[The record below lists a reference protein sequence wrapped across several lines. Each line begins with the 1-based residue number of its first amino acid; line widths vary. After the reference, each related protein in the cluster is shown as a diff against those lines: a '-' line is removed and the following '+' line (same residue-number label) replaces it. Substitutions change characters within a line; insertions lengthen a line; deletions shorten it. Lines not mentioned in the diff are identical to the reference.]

1 MKQFLI
7 LLGIIAALSG
17 FSSAQNINGRFSSSL
32 YGFERFDSVGASD
45 THLRAY
51 ELLSLNIN
59 KDKFSLRSYLNLET
73 DVTEQQL
80 DDPRLRFYNL
90 YFEARDIFDVAT
102 LKLGR
107 QPLFNSPGGGLFD
120 GVHLGL
126 NYNRF
131 KLTGYY
137 GGNVP
142 AYQKFEVTDDWNN
155 DYVFGGK
162 FTANI
167 LPEFDLGVGYINKN
181 FKPQEYYAIRLD
193 EELNPVN
200 TLIRMNSNQF
210 RLAFAEASYEMRKM
224 FSADIRYDYDVNLN
238 ETSKFEF
245 NGAVNSVENFR
256 FTAYYNYREPLIRYN
271 SIFSV
276 FDYGNTQEIEGG
288 VDYILNQDFT
298 FSGKFGYVTYKDEN
312 SQRITVGVLSGLG
325 SLTYRKNLG
334 YSGELDAV
342 SLYTAH
348 TFLEGLLTPSVGLSY
363 SNYKLS
369 LDSEKN
375 NLTSVLAGLNIR
387 PWRPLSFD
395 LQGQFLNNTIYK
407 NDFRFFFKVNY
418 WFNTNLNLM

>member
-1 MKQFLI
+1 MKQILIFLGVVI
-7 LLGIIAALSG
+7 GLSG
-17 FSSAQNINGRFSSSL
+17 YASAQNVNGRFSSSL
-32 YGFERFDSVGASD
+32 YGFERFDSLNASD
-45 THLRAY
+45 TYLRAY
-51 ELLSLNIN
+51 ELLSLNIGQ
-59 KDKFSLRSYLNLET
+59 DKYSLHTYMNFET
-73 DVTEQQL
+73 DIQNQQQ

-90 YFEARDIFDVAT
+90 YFEARDLFNVAT

-120 GVHLGL
+120 GANLGL
-126 NYNRF
+126 KYNRF
-131 KLTGYY
+131 RLNAYY

-142 AYQKFEVTDDWNN
+142 AYQKLEVTDDWNN

-162 FTANI
+162 LSADI
-167 LPEFDLGVGYINKN
+167 LPEFNMGVGYINKN

-200 TLIRMNSNQF
+200 TLIRMNSNQYS
-210 RLAFAEASYEMRKM
+210 LAYADASYEMKKV
-224 FSADIRYDYDVNLN
+224 FIADVRYDYDVNFN
-238 ETSKFEF
+238 QTSKFEF
-245 NGAVNSVENFR
+245 NGSLTRVENFR
-256 FTAYYNYREPLIRYN
+256 FNVYYNYREPLIRYN

-288 VDYILNQDFT
+288 VDYVLNTDLT
-298 FSGKFGYVTYKDEN
+298 LSGKFGNVTYKDEN
-312 SQRITVGVLSGLG
+312 SQRITAGLVSRFG

-342 SLYTAH
+342 SLYTAY
-348 TFLEGLLTPSVGLSY
+348 TFLEGFLTPSVGVSY

-375 NLTSVLAGLNIR
+375 NLTSLLAGVNVR

-395 LQGQFLNNTIYK
+395 VQGQFLNNKIYK
-407 NDFRFFFKVNY
+407 NDFRFFFKLNY